1 MSLKIKRQ
9 SDTRVVHACT
19 HNLADIPNGV
29 TVSSKELIPGTHL
42 KEGSAIGLGS
52 DGLYH
57 VVKTAEVL
65 EAVAASGTAIKV
77 AKGHHFKA
85 GDFVMAAINGKAYAI
100 SAIDTT
106 SDPTYDTITIGTAIG
121 AVAKGAV
128 IMLAD
133 AEHASS
139 GAAFKY
145 TPKALT
151 GDHYDVKALE
161 NHLVSAVTIG
171 QFKQSVIPPI
181 SDAILSALKGIVLI

>member
-1 MSLKIKRQ
+1 MGLKIKRQ

-29 TVSSKELIPGTHL
+29 TVKSAELIPGVRL
-42 KEGSAIGLGS
+42 KEGTALGLGS

-57 VVKTAEVL
+57 VVKTAKVI
-65 EAVAASGTAIKV
+65 EAVDATGTSIKV
-77 AKGHHFKA
+77 AKGSHFKT
-85 GDFVMAAINGKAYAI
+85 GDFVMSALNGKAYAI

-106 SDPTYDTITIGTAIG
+106 SSASYDTITIGTTIG
-121 AVAKGAV
+121 AIAKDAV
-128 IMLAD
+128 IMAAD
-133 AEHASS
+133 GEHASS

-151 GDHYDVKALE
+151 GDHYDVKDLE

-171 QFKQSVIPPI
+171 QFKESVIPPI
-181 SDAILSALKGIVLI
+181 SEAILSKLKGIVLI

>member
-9 SDTRVVHACT
+9 SDTRIVHACT

-29 TVSSKELIPGTHL
+29 TVCSKELIPGTRL
-42 KEGSAIGLGS
+42 QEGSAIGKGA
-52 DGLYH
+52 DGLFH
-57 VVKTAEVL
+57 VVKTAEVV

-85 GDFVMAAINGKAYAI
+85 GDFVMSALNGKAYAI
-100 SAIDTT
+100 SSIDTT
-106 SDPTYDTITIGTAIG
+106 SEATYDTITIGTAIG
-121 AVAKGAV
+121 AIAKGSV

-133 AEHASS
+133 AEHSAS

-145 TPKALT
+145 KPKALT
-151 GDHYDVKALE
+151 GDHYDVKELE

-171 QFKQSVIPPI
+171 QFKESVIPPI
-181 SDAILSALKGIVLI
+181 SDAIRSELKGIVLI

>member
-9 SDTRVVHACT
+9 SDTRIVHACT
-19 HNLADIPNGV
+19 HNVADIPNGV
-29 TVSSKELIPGTHL
+29 TVKSAELIPGTIL
-42 KEGSAIGLGS
+42 KEGTAIGLGA

-57 VVKTAEVL
+57 VVKTAKVT
-65 EAVAASGTAIKV
+65 EAVGSSGTSIKV

-85 GDFVMAAINGKAYAI
+85 GDYVMSALNGKAYAI
-100 SAIDTT
+100 TAIDTT
-106 SDPTYDTITIGTAIG
+106 SEATYDTITIGTTIG
-121 AVAKGAV
+121 AISKDAV

-133 AEHASS
+133 GEHAST

-145 TPKALT
+145 QPKALT

-171 QFKQSVIPPI
+171 QFKESVIPPI